1 MGPSREPAIVSQQ
14 RAGIGYDAHPLVPG
28 RPLILGGVAI
38 PHDHGLGGHSDS
50 DVAAHAI
57 AEALLGA
64 AALGDLGAHFPPSDP
79 QWKDVSSMLFLERIA
94 ALLEGSGW
102 RIASVDATIIAQKP
116 MLSPYIPQMRQA
128 IAAALKVDASQVSVK
143 GKSTNG
149 LGFEG
154 RGEGIAAHAIALLE
168 RGPA

>member
-1 MGPSREPAIVSQQ
+1 MTLQ

-38 PHDHGLGGHSDS
+38 PHDRGLAGHSDS

-57 AEALLGA
+57 GDALLGA
-64 AALGDLGAHFPPSDP
+64 AALGDLGTHFPPSDP
-79 QWKDVSSMLFLERIA
+79 LWKDASSMLLLERIA
-94 ALLEGSGW
+94 SLLECSGW

-116 MLSPYIPQMRQA
+116 ILSPYIPQMRQA
-128 IAAALKVDASQVSVK
+128 IAAALKVDASRVSVK

-154 RGEGIAAHAIALLE
+154 RGEGIAAQAITLIE
-168 RGPA
+168 RDPA